1 MRLKHN
7 EDNGK
12 LFIRLLL
19 SITLCIVVT
28 LIVSSAI
35 LFTLFNRIAL
45 KQVYQSD
52 LTALNQTSK
61 EVVGMT
67 DSAQSLS
74 FQLYQNLTISKLMFY
89 AKPSIYDSVAAM
101 RELNNYLSSMP
112 FIKSIYVYNP
122 NSSYVY
128 LSSNSKQ
135 SGLLAPSELADQDI
149 LKLLDK
155 YQDYKP
161 FTPIPRTIPVDV
173 DSKERQAVYTYLC
186 YDAIGLTDKVNSAI
200 IVNIDAQWINRDI
213 GSHIGQDPNGKSFII
228 DNRGRLLSGDDLLVG
243 RSGDE
248 ATTLIQRI
256 VADADSGYFIGRS
269 GGAKS
274 LISYTKPDSLEWRY
288 VRITPYSDVTRQVNG
303 IRVLTIAVAAAILA
317 AGLIASFILSRRLFM
332 PIDRMASRMRTLETE
347 KRNSLLTLRQD
358 LLRNLVLGREA
369 LNPRPL
375 RRRMDD
381 LGIEFDFQNE
391 YRMALLAIDR
401 FQSFSDSSGPDAR
414 VYKYAIMNICYELAS
429 QSYKVET
436 IDMDADGVLLM
447 LGVSPAAP
455 FDDQVLLES
464 VLRHIQQAIL
474 EHLRIG
480 VTIAYT
486 DVDSHTVHV
495 HTMYKKVKQASQH
508 RLFEGYR
515 ALIRASEVIVPMVKE
530 YVYPVDKEKR
540 LIESIAAGKSD
551 EAMQLINCMMN
562 ETRSHSVQVARWL
575 LSHLTMVLTNVLHS
589 LQRSHAI
596 VFEQS
601 PEHMLAI
608 SDQPFETLQEAE
620 SVFQALLEEV
630 RDKLAEKRSMR
641 HEDLIKHI
649 HQIIEEHYGDSNL
662 SLNWIAD
669 RLDLS
674 PSYVG
679 RIYKQ
684 ITLNALV
691 DVINTVRMDRSI
703 ELLEGTHY
711 SVAEIAERIGYT
723 NPSYFYRVFKKYY
736 GVTPTDYRRRI
747 AGDEGS
753 AAAKG

>member
-1 MRLKHN
+1 MRLKHHG
-7 EDNGK
+7 DNGK

-28 LIVSSAI
+28 LVVSSAI

-52 LTALNQTSK
+52 LAALNQTSK

-67 DSAQSLS
+67 DSAQSLT
-74 FQLYQNLTISKLMFY
+74 FQLYRSLNVSKLMFY
-89 AKPSIYDSVAAM
+89 AKPNVYDTVAAM
-101 RELNNYLSSMP
+101 RELDNYLSSMP
-112 FIKSIYVYNP
+112 FIESIYVYNP
-122 NSSYVY
+122 HSHYVY
-128 LSSNSKQ
+128 LSSNSEQ
-135 SGLLAPSELADQDI
+135 NGLFAPSELADQDI
-149 LKLLDK
+149 LKMLDN

-161 FTPIPRTIPVDV
+161 FTPIPRTIPVA
-173 DSKERQAVYTYLC
+173 DSTERQAVYTYLC
-186 YDAIGLTDKVNSAI
+186 YDAIGQTDKVNSAI
-200 IVNIDAQWINRDI
+200 IVNINAQWINRDI
-213 GSHIGQDPNGKSFII
+213 GSHGAQAQNGKSFII
-228 DNRGRLLSGDDLLVG
+228 DNRGRLLSGDNLLADG
-243 RSGDE
+243 TGDE
-248 ATTLIQRI
+248 AKELIQRI
-256 VADADSGYFIGRS
+256 VADENSGYFIGQSS
-269 GGAKS
+269 GEKS
-274 LISYTKPDSLEWRY
+274 LVSYTKPDSLEWRY
-288 VRITPYSDVTRQVNG
+288 VRITPYRDVTRQVNS
-303 IRVLTIAVAAAILA
+303 IHVLTITVAAAILA
-317 AGLIASFILSRRLFM
+317 AGLIASFLLSRRLFM

-369 LNPRPL
+369 LNPRSL

-381 LGIEFDFQNE
+381 LGIEFEFQNE

-401 FQSFSDSSGPDAR
+401 FQSFLDTSGSDAR

-436 IDMDADGVLLM
+436 VDMDADGVLLL
-447 LGVSPAAP
+447 LGSSQAAP
-455 FDDQVLLES
+455 FNDQALLES
-464 VLRHIQQAIL
+464 VLRHIQQAVL

-480 VTIAYT
+480 LTIAYT
-486 DVDSHTVHV
+486 DVDSHAVHV
-495 HTMYKKVKQASQH
+495 HTMYKKVKEASLH
-508 RLFEGYR
+508 RLFTGHR
-515 ALIRASEVIVPMVKE
+515 SLIRAGEVIMPTVKE

-540 LIESIAAGKSD
+540 LIESVAAGKAD
-551 EAMQLINCMMN
+551 EAMQLIDCMVH
-562 ETRSHSVQVARWL
+562 ETRSHSIQVARWL
-575 LSHLTMVLTNVLHS
+575 LSHLAMVLTNVLHS

-596 VFEQS
+596 VFERS
-601 PEHMLAI
+601 PEHMLVI
-608 SDQPFETLQEAE
+608 SEQSFETLQEAE
-620 SVFQALLEEV
+620 SIFQALLEEV

-649 HQIIEEHYGDSNL
+649 HQMIEEHYGDSNL

-669 RLDLS
+669 KLDLS

-684 ITLNALV
+684 ITLNALI
-691 DVINTVRMDRSI
+691 DVINSVRMERSI

-723 NPSYFYRVFKKYY
+723 NPSYFYRMFKKHY

-747 AGDEGS
+747 AGNEGKV
-753 AAAKG
+753 AKG